1 MFAGSFSRSMAAST
15 VSVTPLPACV
25 AGGVAF
31 AFTLSVGQL
40 PATAADTPTSVD
52 PAVMPASIR
61 CLVDLRPLATG
72 WNMFV
77 ISSISPT
84 RLGGCSGITIDQ
96 TFLQRKCRMA
106 LESIRGG
113 YRGGAQCTQASSQI
127 AMGSNYP

>member
-1 MFAGSFSRSMAAST
+1 
-15 VSVTPLPACV
+15 
-25 AGGVAF
+25 
-31 AFTLSVGQL
+31 
-40 PATAADTPTSVD
+40 
-52 PAVMPASIR
+52 
-61 CLVDLRPLATG
+61 
-72 WNMFV
+72 MFV

-127 AMGSNYP
+127 AMGSNYPSKIVLANRQTPPGIAALEQLIGQ